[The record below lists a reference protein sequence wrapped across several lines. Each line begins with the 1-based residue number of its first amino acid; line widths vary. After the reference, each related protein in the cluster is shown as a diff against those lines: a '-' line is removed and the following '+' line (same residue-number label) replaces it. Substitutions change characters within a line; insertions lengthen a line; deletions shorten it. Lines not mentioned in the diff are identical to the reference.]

1 MLRVARRKP
10 ARVRWVR
17 QDIERLRLDVRAD
30 VVTCHFDALNHV
42 LEAEGLQRVL
52 VNVARTLR
60 PGGLFQFDL
69 NTRFML
75 QWLSTSEKLFRL
87 GPHAF
92 TAYNEFDAA
101 SGIAIFH
108 QLWFVKQGRLF
119 RKVEVSVRERA
130 FDDAEVRRMLRDA
143 GLRLERVTV
152 QRRLKGRPIRK
163 VYLAVRPAGDRA
175 QDDLMHLEGAAAF
188 RREPDSQRR
197 PHSRNAEIACVK
209 RVGAVRHLEAHG
221 WVQWGGLAMRYS
233 AAVLLAACLVAA
245 PAFGQLLSRGLR
257 SRSSRYRKP
266 STGAPGR
273 SRSTAR
279 S

>member
-1 MLRVARRKP
+1 MRDPYRELAPLYDLMAADPGMQAFYAEFQASIREATKAHDIRPRVVVDLACGTGNTTVPWMAGSGRTVIGVDRSEAMLRVARRKP

-17 QDIERLRLDVRAD
+17 QDLERLRLHVQAE

-42 LEAEGLQRVL
+42 LEADGLRRVF
-52 VNVARTLR
+52 VNVARILR

-101 SGIAIFH
+101 TGIATFH

-130 FDDAEVRRMLRDA
+130 FDDAEVRRMLREA

-163 VYLAVRPAGDRA
+163 VYLAVNPRA
-175 QDDLMHLEGAAAF
+175 ALRGRRRSAPCSDPPHL
-188 RREPDSQRR
+188 RR
-197 PHSRNAEIACVK
+197 
-209 RVGAVRHLEAHG
+209 
-221 WVQWGGLAMRYS
+221 
-233 AAVLLAACLVAA
+233 
-245 PAFGQLLSRGLR
+245 
-257 SRSSRYRKP
+257 
-266 STGAPGR
+266 
-273 SRSTAR
+273 AR
-279 S
+279 